1 MSAVDASQAVRAAVI
16 SYAETQAHFD
26 IAPLV
31 EPIEIR
37 GPYALAD
44 WTAGRKSGEVLLVRA
59 NGTWTVIVLQN
70 SSLLDANYL
79 HLRYHVPP
87 DDAAALVKALSAAE
101 KAY

>member
-44 WTAGRKSGEVLLVRA
+44 WTAGRKSGEVLLV
-59 NGTWTVIVLQN
+59 
-70 SSLLDANYL
+70 
-79 HLRYHVPP
+79 
-87 DDAAALVKALSAAE
+87 
-101 KAY
+101 